1 MKLPACAA
9 VVLAVGAGLG
19 TYFALGVPPEPQVPK
34 MHKNALLEAATSK
47 GIIGGYRAIRHQWGV
62 YSYES
67 IDSDITLEYPNA
79 CGDRSCP
86 QSTPILWVEYGADA
100 QSQARRLLRIARARW
115 SGKIQTFDIEHLDS
129 HTPDAR
135 IMLIPKAGA

>member
-19 TYFALGVPPEPQVPK
+19 TYFALGGPPEPQVPK

-62 YSYES
+62 YSYEC
-67 IDSDITLEYPNA
+67 N
-79 CGDRSCP
+79 RF
-86 QSTPILWVEYGADA
+86 
-100 QSQARRLLRIARARW
+100 R
-115 SGKIQTFDIEHLDS
+115 H
-129 HTPDAR
+129 HAR
-135 IMLIPKAGA
+135 ISERVWRPKLSAVDADPVGRIRR